1 MFTAKSR
8 IPVSHWILA
17 ALSTT
22 AIGLFARPAVA
33 DEAYLCGPDSVIYV
47 SVADL
52 PKMKRTNACIAAY
65 YGLKVEASEQQ
76 PAQSAANKRS
86 LPVSRPSTMPANV
99 QRKNTEAHAALKP
112 LVEPEALVRDV
123 AIEARQASLV
133 RPLTAPGTDFRN
145 VKIINA
151 TSDDDAVF
159 RHTR

>member
-76 PAQSAANKRS
+76 PANKRS
-86 LPVSRPSTMPANV
+86 LPVSRPSTMAANV
-99 QRKNTEAHAALKP
+99 QRKNPEAHAALKP

-151 TSDDDAVF
+151 TSDEDAVF

>member
-17 ALSTT
+17 ALSAT
-22 AIGLFARPAVA
+22 AIGLFARPVVA

-65 YGLKVEASEQQ
+65 YGLKVEASEAQ
-76 PAQSAANKRS
+76 PAQLAEKRS
-86 LPVSRPSTMPANV
+86 LAISKPSTMPANA
-99 QRKNTEAHAALKP
+99 QRKNSDAHAALKP

-123 AIEARQASLV
+123 AIETRQASLA
-133 RPLTAPGTDFRN
+133 RPVTAPGTDFRN

-151 TSDDDAVF
+151 TSDEDAVF